1 MLKFGNKEFRNLQE
15 QVEKNMKDILFIL
28 QEEGVLNEFGIKVVG
43 QEALITNMP
52 TVEDY
57 KEAHEDWSYGD
68 TYAIGTEAPYTLYV
82 LTRANGT
89 HPNDYWFNIG
99 RFPVEGPQGPQ
110 GPQGETGPQ
119 GQTGNPG
126 VDGASAGFGA
136 ITATAITLDPDEE
149 ATASVVA
156 SGPNTEKSFAFT
168 FGIPKGESGGG
179 GGTDAIWGNI
189 TGDISNQTDLV
200 SALQGKQNTLVSG
213 TNIKTISGNSILG
226 SGDIKVSQLQATATI
241 VIDALTNLNGR
252 IISNYEA
259 TLDTSTSY
267 TYYVITRN
275 GSQLTEEQARDY
287 MEYMTGSRFLPVFDY
302 ETPENSLFVFA
313 NGSLWK
319 PQFDNEGLKLYA
331 LPNPYASKVDLTN
344 YVDLTSA
351 QTITS
356 TKTFVREIDFKY
368 SDSST
373 YKTGIVCPGN
383 NKLGFGNAPSSASGI
398 NSYITMDFSSKI
410 FYPGQNGQYS
420 LGTINGRWNHLFL
433 KGTLRDGNNNNY
445 GLAIPDTTSFTA
457 NKTIATIDDIPT
469 DYVDLT
475 SAQTITGKKTF
486 NGNIGVN
493 NEISFSSSGTIRRLG
508 SSVMTFDSNSIIFY
522 QPPRVSTDG
531 GQSLGTSTRRWNH
544 LFLKGNLSDGTNAV
558 SVAQI
563 ASGIGGTYRHVI
575 YIEGSSAD
583 ITIAVN
589 LNSATAI
596 TTQAA
601 LAAIN
606 NNVMGGTATLDDQ
619 GSYRVVTI
627 DSVGTAGS
635 IVYLDETGQHTLGV
649 TRIYQDVVN
658 QI

>member
-110 GPQGETGPQ
+110 GPQGEIGPQ

-126 VDGASAGFGA
+126 TDGAAAGFGTV
-136 ITATAITLDPDEE
+136 TATAITLEPDEE
-149 ATASVVA
+149 ATASVVT

-168 FGIPKGESGGG
+168 FGIPKGGSGG
-179 GGTDAIWGNI
+179 GGTDAVWGNI
-189 TGDISNQTDLV
+189 TGDISDQTDLV

-319 PQFDNEGLKLYA
+319 PQFDSIGLKLYA

-344 YVDLTSA
+344 YVTLASDQS
-351 QTITS
+351 IS
-356 TKTFVREIDFKY
+356 GKKTFDSEKLVA
-368 SDSST
+368 SDIYAPTPGGVT
-373 YKTGIVCPGN
+373 YRAFNLYGGIVAGN
-383 NKLGFGNAPSSASGI
+383 TVRPSSNAKKQYGTV
-398 NSYITMDFSSKI
+398 YGFDL
-410 FYPGQNGQYS
+410 GEQNF
-420 LGTINGRWNHLFL
+420 RWRDLYL
-433 KGTLRDGNNNNY
+433 YRSLRDGNNANY
-445 GLAIPDTTSFTA
+445 GLALPDTTSFTA
-457 NKTIATIDDIPT
+457 DKTIATTDDI
-469 DYVDLT
+469 DN
-475 SAQTITGKKTF
+475 A
-486 NGNIGVN
+486 IG
-493 NEISFSSSGTIRRLG
+493 
-508 SSVMTFDSNSIIFY
+508 
-522 QPPRVSTDG
+522 
-531 GQSLGTSTRRWNH
+531 
-544 LFLKGNLSDGTNAV
+544 
-558 SVAQI
+558 
-563 ASGIGGTYRHVI
+563 
-575 YIEGSSAD
+575 D
-583 ITIAVN
+583 INT
-589 LNSATAI
+589 
-596 TTQAA
+596 A
-601 LAAIN
+601 LAGLIS
-606 NNVMGGTATLDDQ
+606 GG
-619 GSYRVVTI
+619 
-627 DSVGTAGS
+627 
-635 IVYLDETGQHTLGV
+635 GV
-649 TRIYQDVVN
+649 Q
-658 QI
+658 